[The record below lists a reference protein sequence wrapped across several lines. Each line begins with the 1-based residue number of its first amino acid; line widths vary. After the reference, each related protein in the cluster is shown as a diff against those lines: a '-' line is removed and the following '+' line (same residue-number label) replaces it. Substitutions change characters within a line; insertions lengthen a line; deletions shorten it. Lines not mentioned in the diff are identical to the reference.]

1 MGVAYIVIV
10 QIPTISSSESY
21 FVTFACY
28 PNAMRG
34 IASVS
39 AARRDRRIPESMA
52 VLFVATP
59 DRVQELFRN
68 SRLTSGGLLPR
79 FLSCDPGAKP
89 VAIDPNAS
97 EINYSLPTDVSQPY
111 EAAIFAAVHC
121 YRISGADEPHE
132 ITMTDAARRV
142 LAEDWNRF
150 CAANNGTRDQPFE
163 ARHTENA
170 IRIAL
175 VLDTFGH
182 VDIQHEGR
190 GTFHAINAGL

>member
-59 DRVQELFRN
+59 DKVQELFRN

-97 EINYSLPTDVSQPY
+97 EINYSLPTDVCQPY
-111 EAAIFAAVHC
+111 EAAFLDAVDC
-121 YRISGADEPHE
+121 YRISCAGERHD
-132 ITMTDAARRV
+132 ITMSDAARRV
-142 LAEDWNRF
+142 VAADWNRSWSS
-150 CAANNGTRDQPFE
+150 NS
-163 ARHTENA
+163 
-170 IRIAL
+170 
-175 VLDTFGH
+175 
-182 VDIQHEGR
+182 GR
-190 GTFHAINAGL
+190 L